1 MGYFY
6 NRTLGVAVQEQIAFA
21 VHHNGAAHFIGPIIV
36 MGNASQRS
44 LDTAQDNGHIG
55 KSLAAALAV
64 NNGCAVGSSAS
75 DIARRVGIIRANFS
89 ISRVTVDHGVHVA
102 CRDAPKQI
110 GLAQRFEGFGTL
122 PIGLRNDANPEA
134 LCFQHAT
141 YDGHAKAGMVHISV
155 TCHQDDVATVPT
167 QLGHLFTTHGQEWG
181 RAKASRPELAITVQG
196 FGFTREKRD
205 VDEGVHGPR

>member
-6 NRTLGVAVQEQIAFA
+6 NRSLGVAIQKQIAFA

-36 MGNASQRS
+36 MGNAAQRS

-55 KSLAAALAV
+55 KRLSASLAV
-64 NNGCAVGSSAS
+64 NNGCTVGPFAAN
-75 DIARRVGIIRANFS
+75 IARRVGVIRANFS

-102 CRDAPKQI
+102 CCHAPKQI
-110 GLAQRFEGFGTL
+110 GLAERFEGFGAL

-134 LCFQHAT
+134 LCFQHTT

-155 TCHQDDVATVPT
+155 TRHQDDIATVPT
-167 QLGHLFTTHGQEWG
+167 QLRHLFTTHGQEWG
-181 RAKASRPELAITVQG
+181 RAKAGCPELAITVQG
-196 FGFTREKRD
+196 FGFTRKKRD